1 MPVKHL
7 KKNSQTLNI
16 NTILYSNPHKQY
28 AGDVHKY
35 VTKYHMLNKFGNSN
49 GNMIKFGDERDLMS
63 MNDVVNTKI
72 SPKYRI
78 VKYLGE
84 GIQGSLYLAVDKDN
98 NRYICKKIIL
108 EDDKINN
115 PNVINAG
122 DVNNPYN
129 ANINNINT
137 KEEKHKQ
144 IKFELNVLNYLSNNA
159 TTREHVNPCLEYKIF
174 NNNVYTIFPV
184 FDGYSLNYIKHY
196 LSQLTHTEYYNL
208 IFHLIK
214 VILHSMS
221 KIHKTHVAHQN
232 INENAILVSSF
243 TKPNELYVKF
253 TDFGLGCGYI
263 NSGMGNIMSVK
274 DYQNDNY
281 FKLATCKANSNIPLI
296 ISDDI
301 VDQLSQSEYLQLSQK
316 YDLLC
321 LGMIF
326 LKLLLIFENLDI
338 DLSSGYNL
346 LFLQKIKQKLID
358 KYVSKIEQGKVK
370 YNDIFPL
377 LNISTDMKKNLL
389 EYIRLLVLYVFCNT
403 NYRKSCQYL
412 LDKMIIY
419 EKYKNDIF

>member
-1 MPVKHL
+1 MSVKYL
-7 KKNSQTLNI
+7 KKNAQTLNI
-16 NTILYSNPHKQY
+16 NTILYSNPRK
-28 AGDVHKY
+28 KY
-35 VTKYHMLNKFGNSN
+35 GGQNNKYMTKYRMLNKFSN
-49 GNMIKFGDERDLMS
+49 GEGNKTGDYQDLMS
-63 MNDVVNTKI
+63 MNNVVNNNI
-72 SPKYRI
+72 SPKYKI
-78 VKYLGE
+78 IKYLGE
-84 GIQGSLYLAVDKDN
+84 GIQGSLYLAVDKKN

-108 EDDKINN
+108 EDDKIDN
-115 PNVINAG
+115 PNVINAS

-129 ANINNINT
+129 ANTNNTNT

-144 IKFELNVLNYLSNNA
+144 IQFELNVLNYLSNNA
-159 TTREHVNPCLEYKIF
+159 TTREHINPCLEYKIF

-184 FDGYSLNYIKHY
+184 FDGYSLNYLKKHLLK
-196 LSQLTHTEYYNL
+196 LSHTEYYNL
-208 IFHLIK
+208 AFHLIK
-214 VILHSMS
+214 IILHGMA

-243 TKPNELYVKF
+243 NNPNELYVKF

-263 NSGMGNIMSVK
+263 NSGVGNIMSVK
-274 DYQNDNY
+274 DYQNDKY

-326 LKLLLIFENLDI
+326 LKLLLVFDNLDI
-338 DLSSGYNL
+338 DLSSGYNK
-346 LFLQKIKQKLID
+346 LFIEKIKQRLVD
-358 KYVSKIEQGKVK
+358 KYISKINNDKVK
-370 YNDIFPL
+370 YDDIFPL
-377 LNISTDMKKNLL
+377 LNIPVDMKKNLL
-389 EYIRLLVLYVFCNT
+389 EYIKLLVLHVFCKT
-403 NYRKSCQYL
+403 NSRKTCQYL

>member
-1 MPVKHL
+1 MSVKHL
-7 KKNSQTLNI
+7 RKNAQTLNI
-16 NTILYSNPHKQY
+16 NTILYSNPNIKYSHMQNATGY
-28 AGDVHKY
+28 MQSNIRNNMMLIRLGDQA
-35 VTKYHMLNKFGNSN
+35 
-49 GNMIKFGDERDLMS
+49 DLRS
-63 MNDVVNTKI
+63 INTVVNTKI
-72 SPKYRI
+72 SPKYKI
-78 VKYLGE
+78 IKYLGE
-84 GIQGSLYLAVDKDN
+84 GIDGSLYLAIDN
-98 NRYICKKIIL
+98 KNNKYICKKIIL
-108 EDDKINN
+108 EDDNPENN
-115 PNVINAG
+115 NYTSV
-122 DVNNPYN
+122 VNE
-129 ANINNINT
+129 NNTNT
-137 KEEKHKQ
+137 KEETHNQ
-144 IKFELNVLNYLSNNA
+144 IAFELNILNYLSNNS
-159 TTREHVNPCLEYKIF
+159 TTREHINPCLEYKIF
-174 NNNVYTIFPV
+174 NNKVYTIFPV
-184 FDGYSLNYIKHY
+184 FDGYSLNHLNTY
-196 LSQLTHTEYYNL
+196 LSKLAHTEYYNL

-214 VILHSMS
+214 VILHGIS
-221 KIHKTHVAHQN
+221 KIHKTHIAHQN
-232 INENAILVSSF
+232 ITENSILVSSF
-243 TKPNELYVKF
+243 NKPNELSVKF

-326 LKLLLIFENLDI
+326 LKLLLVFENLDI
-338 DLSSGYNL
+338 DLSSGYNK
-346 LFLQKIKQKLID
+346 LFVQKIKQKLID